1 MMVPTLG
8 DLSQSYSMRQRNVAL
23 RTELARYSKELAT
36 GQVADVRQV
45 LDGNY
50 TYLTDIE
57 RKMDVLAGYAVAT
70 TEAGHFANGMQM
82 VITEA
87 TDLARDLSSTLIT
100 AGTSALGAARPEIA
114 REARTALDTLVDRI
128 NTNVSGRFL
137 FSGTATDQPPLPDAQ
152 TLLDA
157 LSTAIAGAATPGDMI
172 AATQAWFDDPAG
184 YATTV
189 YQGANDAMAP
199 FALSE
204 TDRIGIDL
212 RATDP
217 EIKRILSLTAV
228 AALADDAGFGL
239 NAAEKADLFVTAGQ
253 SMLAARDGITSLGAR
268 VGFVEAHIESIAT
281 RNAVEQ
287 TSLSYAK
294 AALLEVDPFEA
305 ATRLEDV
312 QFNLQ
317 SLYAVTVRNAE
328 LSLVNFI

>member
-8 DLSQSYSMRQRNVAL
+8 DLSQSYTLRQRNVAL

-57 RKMDVLAGYAVAT
+57 RKMDVLAGYSVAT
-70 TEAGHFANGMQM
+70 AEATHFAKGMQL
-82 VITEA
+82 VLSET
-87 TDLARDLSSTLIT
+87 TDLARDLSATLIT
-100 AGTSALGAARPEIA
+100 SGTSALGAARPEIA
-114 REARTALDTLVDRI
+114 KEAHGTLNALVDRI

-152 TLLDA
+152 ILLDA
-157 LSTAIAGAATPGDMI
+157 LSTAIAGAVTPGDMM

-184 YATTV
+184 FATTV
-189 YQGANDAMAP
+189 YQGANDAMEP
-199 FALSE
+199 FSLSE
-204 TDRIGIDL
+204 TDRIGLDL

-239 NAAEKADLFVTAGQ
+239 SAAQKSELFVDAGQ
-253 SMLAARDGITSLGAR
+253 SMLSARDGITSLAAR
-268 VGFVEAHIESIAT
+268 VGFVEARIESIAT

-294 AALLEVDPFEA
+294 AELLEVDPFET